1 VARLRSLSIVSKM
14 SKTSFRSS
22 AASTPRFSEKHSNE
36 NQDLESLLPQQSY
49 GITPSQAS
57 EWENFFPETDSIP
70 LYIEWS
76 LYALSFILDN
86 IEEAVGS
93 RIPTKTSF
101 KSEHQEISK
110 DIVECVAS
118 IPFLIKT
125 ILLINDDD
133 VRSRILEMSVI
144 KRVMRSEAS
153 LDTWLV
159 SFLKSNNMNLCDKA
173 VLYLQIVSAKPPEDI
188 KNSDK
193 LNDYRAQQNDLFKAA
208 ARLEGLIPS
217 MLLLDTNAIEKISTI
232 KIVRLALDKLI
243 SEKTAFSII
252 FLDAFF
258 LLSWIISF
266 RRSLYNFLINSE
278 TESEIALTWTFCA
291 NTCLLY
297 FCIRDFGKIVAL
309 KSVNSKVFQRHL
321 LRVWF
326 VFEISALPTTLV
338 TTYWIRFHIY
348 DEDKFEVNDEFV
360 VLASLTTA
368 LLWIRVISLLK
379 SLNKQLATFI
389 WAVYQIVQDILWFL
403 VFLVVLVIASGQLI
417 FTAQCNPQSS
427 EGDKICGEEY
437 YEHPSK
443 NYYAAYKILLVSL
456 VRYHS
461 ELVASFSS
469 FCLYIR
475 VIYRT
480 WTKIWSIHM

>member
-1 VARLRSLSIVSKM
+1 MARLRSLSIVSKI

-22 AASTPRFSEKHSNE
+22 SASTPRFSKLSNE
-36 NQDLESLLPQQSY
+36 NQDLESLISQRSY

-57 EWENFFPETDSIP
+57 EWEQLFPETDSIP
-70 LYIEWS
+70 MYIEWS

-86 IEEAVGS
+86 IEEAVGT

-101 KSEHQEISK
+101 KSEYQEISK

-153 LDTWLV
+153 LDKWLV
-159 SFLKSNNMNLCDKA
+159 SFLKSNNTNLCDKA
-173 VLYLQIVSAKPPEDI
+173 VLYLQIVSGKPPKDI
-188 KNSDK
+188 KSSDK
-193 LNDYRAQQNDLFKAA
+193 LNDYISQQNDLFKAA
-208 ARLEGLIPS
+208 ARLDGLIPS
-217 MLLLDTNAIEKISTI
+217 MLLLDTNAIEKISTT
-232 KIVRLALDKLI
+232 KIVRSALDKLI

-266 RRSLYNFLINSE
+266 RRSLHNFLINSE

-309 KSVNSKVFQRHL
+309 KSVSSKVFQMHL

-326 VFEISALPTTLV
+326 VFEIAALPTTLV

-348 DEDKFEVNDEFV
+348 DEDKFGVNDEFV

-389 WAVYQIVQDILWFL
+389 LAVYQIVQDILWFL
-403 VFLVVLVIASGQLI
+403 VFLVVLVIASGQLF

-427 EGDKICGEEY
+427 EGDEICGEEY

-443 NYYAAYKILLVSL
+443 TYYAAYKILLVSL

-461 ELVASFSS
+461 ELVTSFSS
-469 FCLYIR
+469 FCLNFR
-475 VIYRT
+475 AIYRT
-480 WTKIWSIHM
+480 WTKIWSILM